1 MAYLGGRVPF
11 SPVADLADALDNP
24 FVREVGM
31 RDRIDH
37 PARPQGLDMLAC
49 PIKVDGQRMPAARAP
64 ALGEHNDL
72 LLGDDR

>member
-1 MAYLGGRVPF
+1 
-11 SPVADLADALDNP
+11 VA
-24 FVREVGM
+24 EVAM

-49 PIKVDGQRMPAARAP
+49 PIRIDGQRMPAARAP

-72 LLGDDR
+72 LLGRAP